1 MAKARKT
8 PSALPTHNDLKKP
21 LLTLLKRKGEVS
33 LDEALAY
40 VAKRF
45 AIPKAARKRR
55 QPCGKE
61 TVLQNRLRWARWELK
76 RDGVIETTRRGY
88 FRLK

>member
-1 MAKARKT
+1 MAKAST
-8 PSALPTHNDLKKP
+8 TSPALPTHNDLTKP
-21 LLTLLKRKGEVS
+21 LLALLRRKGEVS
-33 LDEALAY
+33 LQEAIEY
-40 VAKRF
+40 VAATF
-45 AIPKAARKRR
+45 SVSKAARARK

-61 TVLQNRLRWARWELK
+61 TVLQNRLRWARWELQ